1 MGLAASNDLK
11 ELEES
16 LRLFRLHLQGFTADE
31 DARSAMKATAD
42 RFAMF
47 LLANQQRELVGDCLC
62 RLSLP
67 DQDLLPA
74 LSRLRDAV
82 GRGNEQEVRAAVS
95 HLKAHFEASLR
106 RAWGVG
112 SQANLAEA
120 AQQNLTTHPDL
131 LSRLN
136 FPAPVADS
144 WFQHDVV
151 EALLQKVNDLT
162 FDVHKDKMSCSARN
176 YIALWSLLTDDQPPI
191 RWAAPP
197 QPDDDGPG
205 IGVRCRPKLPVRG
218 GGQRREL
225 PGENLS
231 APGN

>member
-16 LRLFRLHLQGFTADE
+16 LRLFRVHLQESTADVE
-31 DARSAMKATAD
+31 ARLAMQATAD
-42 RFAMF
+42 RFALF
-47 LLANQQRELVGDCLC
+47 LLANQQRELVSDCLC

-67 DQDLLPA
+67 DQELLPA
-74 LSRLRDAV
+74 LARLREAV
-82 GRGNEQEVRAAVS
+82 ARGKEPEVRGAVS
-95 HLKAHFEASLR
+95 HLKDHFESSLR

-120 AQQNLTTHPDL
+120 AQQNLTRHPDL
-131 LSRLN
+131 LCRLN

-144 WFQHDVV
+144 WFQLDVV

-162 FDVHKDKMSCSARN
+162 FDVHKDKMSCVARN
-176 YIALWSLLTDDQPPI
+176 YLALWSLLTDAP
-191 RWAAPP
+191 PP

-218 GGQRREL
+218 GEQRREL
-225 PGENLS
+225 PGEN
-231 APGN
+231 